1 MDTSAGAC
9 SAALWED
16 AIIFE
21 RTKEMQRGH
30 AEALLPMIF
39 SVMRDA
45 DRRFT
50 DLDLVAVTVGPG
62 AFTGLRVGLAAARGI
77 ALAAGLSCFG
87 VTTLEAIAE
96 AIDWPTLARRPA
108 LVALDNKQG
117 GVYAQMFQAGRPLE
131 PPSVQTARTLGGTLR
146 RSARR
151 DSRRRLADAD
161 RRLAGRGCRRTD
173 RGDRC
178 AAIPDG
184 EPGSG
189 NRRPS
194 LVGGRKAVDAA
205 GAALP
210 AAAHDRAAAGESR
223 RRMIEPV
230 VIGPAVA
237 ADAEA
242 IAAMDRECL
251 QDGWEATTVGTL
263 LGELSAICRVA
274 RSHSGIAGFVL
285 CRLAADECEV
295 LSCAVD
301 TGFRRR
307 GTARLLLQAAFDEA
321 VSRGGRKAFLE
332 VAEDNA
338 PALALYTGLGF
349 RTAGRRRRYYRRPRG
364 EAIDALVMSR
374 AL

>member
-30 AEALLPMIF
+30 AEALLPMIL

-131 PPSVQTARTLGGTLR
+131 PPSVHTARTLVGR
-146 RSARR
+146 Y
-151 DSRRRLADAD
+151 
-161 RRLAGRGCRRTD
+161 AGVH
-173 RGDRC
+173 
-178 AAIPDG
+178 AAIAGDG
-184 EPGSG
+184 SPM
-189 NRRPS
+189 
-194 LVGGRKAVDAA
+194 LM
-205 GAALP
+205 AAL
-210 AAAHDRAAAGESR
+210 RAGGLDIEEIAVPPYPTASR
-223 RRMIEPV
+223 
-230 VIGPAVA
+230 VA
-237 ADAEA
+237 A
-242 IAAMDRECL
+242 IAARRWLAGERPSTPPAPL
-251 QDGWEATTVGTL
+251 YLRPPTTGP
-263 LGELSAICRVA
+263 RPA
-274 RSHSGIAGFVL
+274 RAG
-285 CRLAADECEV
+285 
-295 LSCAVD
+295 
-301 TGFRRR
+301 
-307 GTARLLLQAAFDEA
+307 
-321 VSRGGRKAFLE
+321 
-332 VAEDNA
+332 AE
-338 PALALYTGLGF
+338 
-349 RTAGRRRRYYRRPRG
+349 
-364 EAIDALVMSR
+364 
-374 AL
+374 

>member
-30 AEALLPMIF
+30 AEALLPMIL

-131 PPSVQTARTLGGTLR
+131 PPSVHTARTLVGR
-146 RSARR
+146 Y
-151 DSRRRLADAD
+151 
-161 RRLAGRGCRRTD
+161 AGVH
-173 RGDRC
+173 
-178 AAIPDG
+178 AAIAGDG
-184 EPGSG
+184 SPM
-189 NRRPS
+189 
-194 LVGGRKAVDAA
+194 LM
-205 GAALP
+205 AAL
-210 AAAHDRAAAGESR
+210 RAGSLDIEEIAVPPYPTASR
-223 RRMIEPV
+223 
-230 VIGPAVA
+230 VA
-237 ADAEA
+237 A
-242 IAAMDRECL
+242 IAARRWLAGERPSTPPAPL
-251 QDGWEATTVGTL
+251 YLRPPTTGP
-263 LGELSAICRVA
+263 RPA
-274 RSHSGIAGFVL
+274 RAG
-285 CRLAADECEV
+285 
-295 LSCAVD
+295 
-301 TGFRRR
+301 
-307 GTARLLLQAAFDEA
+307 
-321 VSRGGRKAFLE
+321 
-332 VAEDNA
+332 AE
-338 PALALYTGLGF
+338 
-349 RTAGRRRRYYRRPRG
+349 
-364 EAIDALVMSR
+364 
-374 AL
+374 